1 MEALGLLVASQAE
14 LLAHSAQAALCSH
27 PKATPSP
34 RWGQVT
40 DFYYTFPSEET
51 LTAAAPSHCSHRL
64 LTPRGISYSGG
75 SPLTHRE
82 RQNTHDRPGSSS
94 FHRSASRSHRVQPGP
109 GPRCCGEGRRAGGTA
124 GLERGRLRT
133 NRRWRAGSAMSG
145 QPPQRPLYFPHFHD
159 RPEPDGG
166 GPRNALGAACRPR
179 QPPPPAGV
187 PRWPAGLAATP
198 YEPLRFFCPA
208 AAEERAAKRPDELSQ
223 LEEEICELG
232 IRMKELELLALI
244 GEDFDAQQCACTRGG
259 GRGSCAEREAVTAV
273 QRPRGV
279 NR

>member
-1 MEALGLLVASQAE
+1 
-14 LLAHSAQAALCSH
+14 
-27 PKATPSP
+27 
-34 RWGQVT
+34 
-40 DFYYTFPSEET
+40 
-51 LTAAAPSHCSHRL
+51 
-64 LTPRGISYSGG
+64 
-75 SPLTHRE
+75 
-82 RQNTHDRPGSSS
+82 
-94 FHRSASRSHRVQPGP
+94 
-109 GPRCCGEGRRAGGTA
+109 
-124 GLERGRLRT
+124 
-133 NRRWRAGSAMSG
+133 MSG

-208 AAEERAAKRPDELSQ
+208 AAEERAATRPDELSQ